1 MKEESN
7 TTNGDATIRQLMKSS
22 KITAHENLKYR
33 IMNQVETEN
42 ALARKKA
49 PVQKTEQNVLND
61 FLSIY
66 GIMYAVLAVL
76 AGVTLFN
83 NGMEAVLAPQFLWL
97 ALSIALMFSIFNLI
111 VSLDANVSTRK
122 RKSTSKR
129 S

>member
-1 MKEESN
+1 MKEKNN

-76 AGVTLFN
+76 AGVTLFYSYSSLSVFKSRDKN
-83 NGMEAVLAPQFLWL
+83 RNIFLFRTVLNYSFKFSSRETR
-97 ALSIALMFSIFNLI
+97 SIPLIFA
-111 VSLDANVSTRK
+111 S
-122 RKSTSKR
+122 
-129 S
+129 